1 MDIVN
6 FFETVDGKWFS
17 QRTTHFA
24 LGQPSQTGQTT
35 LTITRLE
42 PSDGAV
48 QALCEQ
54 CAADSSSVLF
64 AFTIQQEEQAS
75 TYGSAQAAP
84 ASTTILVG
92 LKSEDGRSGPF
103 LSRTEQEPA
112 VTGQYQ
118 LEDEILTLM
127 VKTDEFQSEER
138 LWYMNPNLRMRTSL
152 VQRSDGFKM
161 ASFCSEIRRL
171 ST

>member
-35 LTITRLE
+35 LTITRRE
-42 PSDGAV
+42 PSDATV

-54 CAADSSSVLF
+54 FSADIGRILF
-64 AFTIQQEEQAS
+64 AFVIQQEGQDS
-75 TYGSAQAAP
+75 TYGSAKPAP
-84 ASTTILVG
+84 ASTTTLVG
-92 LKSEDGRSGPF
+92 LKSENELSGTF
-103 LSRTEQEPA
+103 FSQTDQESA
-112 VTGQYQ
+112 VAGQYQ
-118 LEDEILTLM
+118 LEDEVLTLT
-127 VKTDEFQSEER
+127 VQTDDFQSEER

-152 VQRSDGFKM
+152 VQRPDGFKM

-171 ST
+171 S